1 MKKIYG
7 ATIVFIGIDLLFC
20 GLLLAI
26 YGPLKDYMINSLITH
41 KGILYSLWSPDVV
54 WQEITGND
62 NYDIIGDTSFVQELS
77 YQDQE
82 ITKYEREILTKE
94 ADDVYKVIEMMID
107 GYKAYMVVI
116 YDPSKVELIHSKTF
130 NTGNSQETVINM
142 CKRYGGVVCI
152 NGGRFKDWGSGSDI
166 PVGYIIDDGKVIWPS
181 DGKDTTKAKLIGL
194 TDDHRLV
201 LMNATA
207 KDAINAGVSDALQF
221 GPFLIVNGKE
231 AEISNYAV
239 GGYLGAARVAIGQR
253 KDGIMLFLVA
263 DGVHGNGVTIKS
275 MIKTFQ
281 NYGAYNAANL
291 DGGASSQLVINGKL
305 VNHPKNIYGQMITT
319 GRRVVSGFGLILN

>member
-7 ATIVFIGIDLLFC
+7 ATIVFLVIDVLIISFLLVV
-20 GLLLAI
+20 
-26 YGPLKDYMINSLITH
+26 YGPLQDKIMNNLMN
-41 KGILYSLWSPDVV
+41 KENILYTLWSQDDVWMEV
-54 WQEITGND
+54 T
-62 NYDIIGDTSFVQELS
+62 NYDYVAKGDNTIVKEMS
-77 YQDQE
+77 YQE
-82 ITKYEREILTKE
+82 KELNKYEREILEKE
-94 ADDVYKVIEMMID
+94 AEEEYKVIEMKID

-116 YDPSKVELIHSKTF
+116 YDPSKVQLIHSKTF

-142 CKRYGGVVCI
+142 CKRYGGAVCI

-166 PVGYIIDDGKVIWPS
+166 PVGYIIDDGEVIWPA
-181 DGKDTTKAKLIGL
+181 DGKDSTKAKLIGL
-194 TDDHRLV
+194 TEDHRLV
-201 LMNATA
+201 LMNTTA
-207 KDAINAGVSDALQF
+207 KEAIQAGVRDALQF
-221 GPFLIVNGKE
+221 GPFLIVDGKE
-231 AEISNYAV
+231 AKISNYAV

-305 VNHPKNIYGQMITT
+305 VNKPKNIYGELMTN
-319 GRRVVSGFGLILN
+319 GRRVVSGFGLILD